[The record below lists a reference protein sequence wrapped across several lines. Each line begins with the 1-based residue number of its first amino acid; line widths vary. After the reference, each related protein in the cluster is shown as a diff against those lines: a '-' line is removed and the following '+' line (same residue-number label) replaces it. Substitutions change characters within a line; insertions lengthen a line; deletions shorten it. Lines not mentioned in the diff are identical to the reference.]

1 MEHLRAP
8 TASLEGWLGPSI
20 LEKSCPSH
28 LTPQDG
34 QGRRSRLC
42 RKPQKAPG
50 AHPNRRRN
58 ASHDVRTSRKKRF
71 LEGVK
76 KSPSPVIPS
85 EARNLHLFV
94 FNGNK
99 CRCFASL
106 SMTANFFTPSWNRFS
121 SPMVAFLQARKLER
135 LPSFLA
141 SSLFLTAGGAFKE
154 GKWAEPG
161 ERAACRL
168 RRRCRPHCCQP
179 PSEPRRWCSGQ
190 RKRVCPGRRSDSRS
204 WRRTPPARSNRG

>member
-1 MEHLRAP
+1 MARDAAAGYVESLRKHQEPIP
-8 TASLEGWLGPSI
+8 TDDETLVTTSDLEGETVPGRC
-20 LEKSCPSH
+20 EKITKPCHSE
-28 LTPQDG
+28 
-34 QGRRSRLC
+34 RSEES
-42 RKPQKAPG
+42 A
-50 AHPNRRRN
+50 
-58 ASHDVRTSRKKRF
+58 
-71 LEGVK
+71 
-76 KSPSPVIPS
+76 
-85 EARNLHLFV
+85 FV
-94 FNGNK
+94 CFQGNK

-106 SMTANFFTPSWNRFS
+106 SMTANFFTPSGNRFS